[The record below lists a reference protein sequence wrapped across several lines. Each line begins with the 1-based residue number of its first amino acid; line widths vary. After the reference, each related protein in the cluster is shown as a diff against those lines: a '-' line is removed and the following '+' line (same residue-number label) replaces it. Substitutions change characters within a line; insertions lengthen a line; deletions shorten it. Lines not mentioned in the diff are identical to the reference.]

1 MIETFLFLSFLVLVG
16 AEGSFTAHQALF
28 ASLSKLLKEIF
39 LSTPVLEENT
49 VLILPEV
56 EHQELSQLVSFLYG
70 RREEMKGS
78 SDLFRRL
85 GLTGSPQPGGQGS
98 LPKLQQQSQ
107 CPDLSDH
114 NSNVNPDIEA
124 AEVLIDNDDL
134 LSQSSS
140 LNSLPRLQTAHQADC
155 PLFCILCNNGFSSE
169 AGLRE
174 HLQSHP
180 ICVLCGQQ
188 FLRNSDLLEHW
199 QQHPQCGVCGD
210 KLLSQ
215 ADLEQH
221 ERGHDNFED
230 SLSLPAVITNNTNLG
245 KPPSQL
251 ICCSVSAV

>member
-1 MIETFLFLSFLVLVG
+1 MIGTFLLLSSVVLVG
-16 AEGSFTAHQALF
+16 AEGSFTGHQALF

-39 LSTPVLEENT
+39 LSTPMLEENT

-56 EHQELSQLVSFLYG
+56 DHQELSQLVSFLYG
-70 RREEMKGS
+70 RRKEMKGS

-85 GLTGSPQPGGQGS
+85 GLTESPEPGGQGS
-98 LPKLQQQSQ
+98 FPK
-107 CPDLSDH
+107 PDLSDH

-134 LSQSSS
+134 LSSS
-140 LNSLPRLQTAHQADC
+140 LNTLPRVETPHQADR
-155 PLFCILCNNGFSSE
+155 PLFCILCNNGFSSQ

-174 HLQSHP
+174 HLKSHP
-180 ICVLCGQQ
+180 ICVLCGHQ

-221 ERGHDNFED
+221 ELGHDNFED
-230 SLSLPAVITNNTNLG
+230 SISLPAVITNNVNLG
-245 KPPSQL
+245 KPHL
-251 ICCSVSAV
+251 